1 MPKPPLLSHLTVA
14 GLISFTTFAGI
25 ASANPITYD
34 LAADWSDVTNGG
46 TNVWTY
52 GRYGGSVGAGSPATF
67 NAFDFNVDVTVAPS
81 SGQLLR
87 AWRNGLIDP
96 NIIKNEGSTVT
107 TSAFS
112 IITFNAGAV
121 TFGPFLGPTVARF
134 TAPTAGLYDVSASF
148 KTVQVGNAFPH
159 AYISLVGATPLDQGV
174 LSASLT
180 TYMSSALSLARGDTV
195 DFIVWGADSANKTTE
210 VSASL
215 TTDVAPVPE
224 PASVFLLGSGL
235 AAVAARRRFVG
246 RRLGRIVHASQGAV
260 RRSSGHT

>member
-1 MPKPPLLSHLTVA
+1 MPRLRFLSRLTAAAPIAFIALA
-14 GLISFTTFAGI
+14 GM

-34 LAADWSDVTNGG
+34 LAADWSDTTNGG

-52 GRYGGSVGAGSPATF
+52 GRYASSVGAGSAATF
-67 NAFDFNVDVTVAPS
+67 NDFDLNVEVTVDPA

-87 AWRNGLIDP
+87 AWRNPSPSLIDP

-107 TSAFS
+107 TSGFS

-121 TFGPFLGPTVARF
+121 TFGPYLGPSVARF
-134 TAPTAGLYDVSASF
+134 TAPVAGLYDVSAAF
-148 KTVQVGNAFPH
+148 KTVQVGNTAPH
-159 AYISLVGATPLDQGV
+159 AYISLDGATPLDRGV

-180 TYMSSALSLARGDTV
+180 TYTNSALSLAVGDTV
-195 DFIVWGADSANKTTE
+195 DFIVWGADSGNKTTE

-215 TTDVAPVPE
+215 TTDAAAVPE
-224 PASVFLLGSGL
+224 PGSVFLLGSGL

-246 RRLGRIVHASQGAV
+246 GR
-260 RRSSGHT
+260 

>member
-1 MPKPPLLSHLTVA
+1 MPRFRFLSCLTVA
-14 GLISFTTFAGI
+14 GLIAFPAFAGI

-34 LAADWSDVTNGG
+34 LAADWSDTTNGG
-46 TNVWTY
+46 TNVWAY
-52 GRYGGSVGAGSPATF
+52 GRYASSVGAGSPATF
-67 NAFDFNVDVTVAPS
+67 NDFDLNVAVTVAPA

-87 AWRNGLIDP
+87 AWRNGSPSLIDP

-112 IITFNAGAV
+112 IITFNADAV
-121 TFGPFLGPTVARF
+121 TFGPFLGPAVARF
-134 TAPTAGLYDVSASF
+134 TAPAAGLYDVSASF
-148 KTVQVGNAFPH
+148 KTVQVGNTAPH
-159 AYISLVGATPLDQGV
+159 AYISLDGATPLDRGV

-180 TYMSSALSLARGDTV
+180 TYMSSALSLAVGDTV

-215 TTDVAPVPE
+215 TTDVAATPE

-235 AAVAARRRFVG
+235 AAVAARRRFIG
-246 RRLGRIVHASQGAV
+246 RA
-260 RRSSGHT
+260 

>member
-1 MPKPPLLSHLTVA
+1 MSRLRFLSCLTVA
-14 GLISFTTFAGI
+14 GLIAFAGFAGI
-25 ASANPITYD
+25 ASADPITFD
-34 LAADWSDVTNGG
+34 LAADWSDTTNGG
-46 TNVWTY
+46 TNVWAY
-52 GRYGGSVGAGSPATF
+52 GRYASSVGAGSPATF
-67 NAFDFNVDVTVAPS
+67 NAFDLNVGITVAPA
-81 SGQLLR
+81 SGQVLR
-87 AWRNGLIDP
+87 GWRNPSLIDP

-148 KTVQVGNAFPH
+148 KTVQVGNTAPH
-159 AYISLVGATPLDQGV
+159 AYISLDGATPLDRGV

-180 TYMSSALSLARGDTV
+180 TYMNSSLSLAVGDTV

-215 TTDVAPVPE
+215 TTDVAATPE
-224 PASVFLLGSGL
+224 PASMFLLGSGL
-235 AAVAARRRFVG
+235 AALAARRRS
-246 RRLGRIVHASQGAV
+246 LGRA
-260 RRSSGHT
+260 